1 MRTAEYWAGRFEKL
15 EKTQNANALK
25 YVNRISKEYERA
37 IRSLNNDISYWYTRY
52 AKENGVTYT
61 EAKRLLSSKELEAFR
76 MDVKEYIE
84 KGESLDPKWRKQLE
98 QASAKVHV
106 SRLEALKLQVQQAAE
121 SVSGKFDASFGTF
134 GRNIYTEQYYK
145 TAFEIQKGLRVGWE
159 LSRLNKSV
167 IDKVIRKPW
176 AADGRNF
183 SERIWANR
191 SKLVNELHTQ
201 LTQSIIRGDS
211 PDKAIAAISKR
222 MKVSK
227 NAAGR
232 LIMTESAFFSSA
244 AIQDAYKT
252 LEVEKYEILATLDSL
267 TSEICRDMDGKIFDR
282 SDYRIGVSAP
292 PFHPYCRTTTVPYFD
307 DDEGG
312 KRAARDSEGKY
323 YTVPDNMT
331 YRDWEKA
338 FVNGG
343 SKEGLETVKPEKALL
358 AINEGCDLF
367 KNYGSE
373 HYQAMHT
380 KLLESDDEDL
390 IRVWAQNEAELM
402 VANTSYNN
410 GAHFDYKAGIRLNLL
425 EDAKGTSWE
434 KPYQTSFHEFGH
446 NLDYVL
452 GGKKPFGYYS
462 YKYKDGLFDK
472 TIREEIN
479 GRLKEI
485 EDMLNDGL
493 ANKKTRGDFLFKQG
507 FITENWVD
515 FYNKYPSKAKLKKAW
530 IYETFEKE
538 LRAIPETERSAI
550 SDIVEGVTDA
560 KVKAGFGHGK
570 SYWKYPT
577 SLSVEAF
584 AEMWESVVN
593 PELWKVLKKYLPKS
607 TAIFKEMIK
616 EAIK

>member
-61 EAKRLLSSKELEAFR
+61 EAKRLLTSKELEAFR

-121 SVSGKFDASFGTF
+121 SVSGEFDASFGTF

-159 LSRLNKSV
+159 LSRLNKTL

-183 SERIWANR
+183 SERVWTNR
-191 SKLVNELHTQ
+191 SKLVSELHTQ

-211 PDKAIAAISKR
+211 PDKAIAAITKR

-244 AIQDAYKT
+244 ATQDAYKT
-252 LEVEKYEILATLDSL
+252 LEVEQYEILATLDSL
-267 TSEICRDMDGKIFDR
+267 TSEICRDMDGKVFSR
-282 SDYRIGVSAP
+282 SDYRIGVTAP

-312 KRAARDSEGKY
+312 KRAARDGEGKY
-323 YTVPDNMT
+323 YTISDDMT

-338 FVNGG
+338 F
-343 SKEGLETVKPEKALL
+343 LT
-358 AINEGCDLF
+358 
-367 KNYGSE
+367 KN
-373 HYQAMHT
+373 
-380 KLLESDDEDL
+380 
-390 IRVWAQNEAELM
+390 
-402 VANTSYNN
+402 
-410 GAHFDYKAGIRLNLL
+410 
-425 EDAKGTSWE
+425 
-434 KPYQTSFHEFGH
+434 
-446 NLDYVL
+446 
-452 GGKKPFGYYS
+452 
-462 YKYKDGLFDK
+462 
-472 TIREEIN
+472 
-479 GRLKEI
+479 
-485 EDMLNDGL
+485 
-493 ANKKTRGDFLFKQG
+493 
-507 FITENWVD
+507 
-515 FYNKYPSKAKLKKAW
+515 
-530 IYETFEKE
+530 
-538 LRAIPETERSAI
+538 
-550 SDIVEGVTDA
+550 
-560 KVKAGFGHGK
+560 
-570 SYWKYPT
+570 
-577 SLSVEAF
+577 
-584 AEMWESVVN
+584 
-593 PELWKVLKKYLPKS
+593 
-607 TAIFKEMIK
+607 
-616 EAIK
+616 

>member
-183 SERIWANR
+183 SERVWANR

-244 AIQDAYKT
+244 ATQDAYKT
-252 LEVEKYEILATLDSL
+252 LEVKKYEILATLDSL

-312 KRAARDSEGKY
+312 KRAARNSEGKY
-323 YTVPDNMT
+323 YTVPDDMT

-343 SKEGLETVKPEKALL
+343 SKEGLETVKDVETLAKLAGVIKGDPMTREQADGGKVNPQFNESEGYKNNCQTCVVAYEARLRGYDVNALPFKKGSMLDRLSRHTNLAWIDPATGENPEYIKDDKATTPKKFL
-358 AINEGCDLF
+358 AFLEKVVQSGSRYTLQFAWKGRRRIGHIVSLDRDDNNVLRLYDPQNGVTYSYEQL
-367 KNYGSE
+367 KRYLTRLKYTTTLYGE
-373 HYQAMHT
+373 KLALVP
-380 KLLESDDEDL
+380 KLLKIDEL
-390 IRVWAQNEAELM
+390 Q
-402 VANTSYNN
+402 
-410 GAHFDYKAGIRLNLL
+410 FD
-425 EDAKGTSWE
+425 
-434 KPYQTSFHEFGH
+434 
-446 NLDYVL
+446 
-452 GGKKPFGYYS
+452 
-462 YKYKDGLFDK
+462 
-472 TIREEIN
+472 
-479 GRLKEI
+479 
-485 EDMLNDGL
+485 
-493 ANKKTRGDFLFKQG
+493 
-507 FITENWVD
+507 TE
-515 FYNKYPSKAKLKKAW
+515 
-530 IYETFEKE
+530 
-538 LRAIPETERSAI
+538 
-550 SDIVEGVTDA
+550 
-560 KVKAGFGHGK
+560 
-570 SYWKYPT
+570 
-577 SLSVEAF
+577 
-584 AEMWESVVN
+584 VVN
-593 PELWKVLKKYLPKS
+593 EILKGAK
-607 TAIFKEMIK
+607 
-616 EAIK
+616 

>member
-1 MRTAEYWAGRFEKL
+1 MRTAEYWVGRFEKL

-183 SERIWANR
+183 SERVWANR

-244 AIQDAYKT
+244 ATQDAYKT

-323 YTVPDNMT
+323 YTVPDDMT

-338 FVNGG
+338 FVEGG
-343 SKEGLETVKPEKALL
+343 SKEGLETVKDVETLAKLAGVIKGDPMTREQANSGKVNPQFNESEGYKNNCQTCVVAYEARLRGYDVTALPFKDGSMLDRLSRHTNLAWIDPATGEHPEYIKDDKATTPKKFL
-358 AINEGCDLF
+358 AFLE
-367 KNYGSE
+367 KVVQSGSRYTLQFGWRGRRRMG
-373 HYQAMHT
+373 HIVS
-380 KLLESDDEDL
+380 LDRDDNNVLRLYDP
-390 IRVWAQNEAELM
+390 QNG
-402 VANTSYNN
+402 VT
-410 GAHFDYKAGIRLNLL
+410 
-425 EDAKGTSWE
+425 
-434 KPYQTSFHEFGH
+434 
-446 NLDYVL
+446 
-452 GGKKPFGYYS
+452 YS
-462 YKYKDGLFDK
+462 YEQLKQYLTRLRYTMTIYGEKLAAVPKLMKIDELEFD
-472 TIREEIN
+472 
-479 GRLKEI
+479 
-485 EDMLNDGL
+485 
-493 ANKKTRGDFLFKQG
+493 
-507 FITENWVD
+507 TE
-515 FYNKYPSKAKLKKAW
+515 
-530 IYETFEKE
+530 
-538 LRAIPETERSAI
+538 
-550 SDIVEGVTDA
+550 
-560 KVKAGFGHGK
+560 
-570 SYWKYPT
+570 
-577 SLSVEAF
+577 
-584 AEMWESVVN
+584 VVN
-593 PELWKVLKKYLPKS
+593 EILKGAK
-607 TAIFKEMIK
+607 
-616 EAIK
+616 